1 MGRWIF
7 LTDEEIVKRVIKR
20 DEEAFGELLSR
31 YGGLV
36 KSVVRRSLGSS
47 GWFDDCVNDV
57 FFAIWHNMKSYDK
70 SKNSLKNWIAA
81 VAKYKAID
89 YKRKLRANMY
99 EEELTEDIADPKN
112 DILLADLRCEA
123 EELLSNLPKD
133 DRELFIRCYIMDES
147 IGEISQKTNKSPSW
161 IYNRLSRGRSK
172 LRKIYQNWGDEI

>member
-1 MGRWIF
+1 M
-7 LTDEEIVKRVIKR
+7 TDEEIVKRVIKR

-36 KSVVRRSLGSS
+36 KSIVRSSLQTLPE
-47 GWFDDCVNDV
+47 WFDDCVNEV
-57 FFAIWHNMKSYDK
+57 FFALWHNMKSYDN

-89 YKRKLRANMY
+89 YKRKFRASMSV
-99 EEELTEDIADPKN
+99 EELPEDVVDPKN

-123 EELLSNLPKD
+123 EELLSALPED

-147 IGEISQKTNKSPSW
+147 IDEISRRTKRDPSW
-161 IYNRLSRGRSK
+161 IYNRLSRGRRK